1 LLDFLADMMRTPI
14 VAVGDDCG
22 EVGVLAHTANH
33 HPSLL
38 GQRRDVNLQESGVV
52 PDGLRLLERDPVLTA
67 IRCVL
72 RLVPF
77 ELVVLFY
84 K

>member
-1 LLDFLADMMRTPI
+1 
-14 VAVGDDCG
+14 
-22 EVGVLAHTANH
+22 
-33 HPSLL
+33 
-38 GQRRDVNLQESGVV
+38 VNLQESGVV